1 MASQVESERARVVNR
16 SLASFEAAKSREK
29 MVLQSREK
37 LRTQMGAA
45 SSHLMQH
52 QLLKSEALANGEL
65 YNTLRGRLSEAGI
78 YAGLRSS
85 NIHIVDLAPK
95 LITATGPHRLFIIVT
110 GTFASCLF
118 SVALAFVMEGFEN
131 KVRTAED
138 IRNWAGLPS
147 LAMLPT
153 IEVLGKRENRNS
165 LKSFRTEVHTPAPS
179 FFGNAP
185 LAKSEAIRSL
195 RTSLLLSGTASPPRV
210 ILISSAMMGEGKTTL
225 SVNLATALAQGGRKC
240 LLIDADLRRPRIA
253 KIFGVTPDT
262 GLADVLNESAEFEDA
277 LTPAP
282 NVPGLSLITS
292 GRTESDPTDLLRP
305 ERMRLILEKVK
316 YKFDFV
322 LIDSPPVIP
331 FSDARLLALMAEVVI
346 LVGRYGFTTRRA
358 LGEGAKLFGDAQA
371 PIWGVVLND
380 INAKSP
386 DFQYNYGYV
395 RGADEDS
402 IRAIYCTPQES
413 SSSNA
418 QPAHGDEDDSKS
430 RAAKSNKNDK
440 AKGASA

>member
-1 MASQVESERARVVNR
+1 
-16 SLASFEAAKSREK
+16 
-29 MVLQSREK
+29 
-37 LRTQMGAA
+37 
-45 SSHLMQH
+45 
-52 QLLKSEALANGEL
+52 
-65 YNTLRGRLSEAGI
+65 
-78 YAGLRSS
+78 
-85 NIHIVDLAPK
+85 
-95 LITATGPHRLFIIVT
+95 
-110 GTFASCLF
+110 
-118 SVALAFVMEGFEN
+118 
-131 KVRTAED
+131 
-138 IRNWAGLPS
+138 
-147 LAMLPT
+147 
-153 IEVLGKRENRNS
+153 
-165 LKSFRTEVHTPAPS
+165 
-179 FFGNAP
+179 
-185 LAKSEAIRSL
+185 
-195 RTSLLLSGTASPPRV
+195 
-210 ILISSAMMGEGKTTL
+210 MMGEGKTTL

-292 GRTESDPTDLLRP
+292 VQTDSDPTDLLRP

-331 FSDARLLALMAEVVI
+331 FSDARLLAHMTDIVI

-358 LGEGAKLFGDAQA
+358 LGEGAKLLGEAQA

-380 INAKSP
+380 INANSP

-395 RGADEDS
+395 RGSDENTFHTKFSVAQEYSS
-402 IRAIYCTPQES
+402 IDAPP
-413 SSSNA
+413 A
-418 QPAHGDEDDSKS
+418 QGGENLPKAEQL
-430 RAAKSNKNDK
+430 KSNKNDK